1 MRILARNRQKFYYYL
16 YKDRVPLYDENGNRT
31 GEYTLTYHP
40 AVECK
45 GNISAGSGDA
55 QVELFGTDIQ
65 YSKVI
70 VLDDVKCPIDET
82 TLLCVDI
89 EPQSYDESGVPV
101 YDYYVTAV
109 AKSLNSVAIAINK
122 VKVDENQG

>member
-1 MRILARNRQKFYYYL
+1 MRTLARNRRKFYYYL
-16 YKDRVPLYDENGNRT
+16 YKGKVPLYDTNGNRT
-31 GEYTLTYHP
+31 GEYTLTYCP
-40 AVECK
+40 AVKCR
-45 GNISAGSGDA
+45 GNISAGSGDV
-55 QVELFGTDIQ
+55 QVELFGTDVQ

-89 EPQSYDESGVPV
+89 EPQPYDEMGVPA

-122 VKVDENQG
+122 VKGNESKG

>member
-1 MRILARNRQKFYYYL
+1 MRILARNRRKFYYYL
-16 YKDRVPLYDENGNRT
+16 YKGKTALYDDNGHRT
-31 GEYTLTYHP
+31 GEYTLSYET
-40 AVECK
+40 AVECM
-45 GNISAGSGDA
+45 GNVSAGTGDA

-65 YSKVI
+65 YSRVI
-70 VLDDVKCPIDET
+70 VLDDVNCPIDET

-89 EPQSYDESGVPV
+89 EPQSYDGTGVPV

-109 AKSLNSVAIAINK
+109 AKSINSVAIAINK